1 MSIFFIRH
9 GESEA
14 NVQKYFAGQKD
25 VPLTDFGI
33 QQAEKEAQRLAGLNE
48 SFDVIITSE
57 LSRAYDTAMP
67 IAKAI
72 HYPVESILRMKQLNE
87 RSGGKYEGQT
97 LDIFF
102 ALSEEEQVN
111 GGAESFKQLGERA
124 TALLN
129 FIATNYPGKKVLLV
143 SHATF
148 GEMLQAIIKFNDY
161 TKILDGE
168 KIPNAETIRLL

>member
-1 MSIFFIRH
+1 MSLFFIRH

-14 NVQKYFAGQKD
+14 NINKYFAGQKD

-33 QQAEKEAQRLAGLNE
+33 QQAEKEAQRLAEHGE
-48 SFDVIITSE
+48 SFDMIISSE
-57 LSRAYDTAMP
+57 LSRAYDTATP

-72 HYPVESILRMKQLNE
+72 NYPIASISKMKLLNE
-87 RSGGKYEGQT
+87 RGGGKYEGESLET
-97 LDIFF
+97 FF
-102 ALSEEEQVN
+102 ALSEQEQVS

-124 TALLN
+124 TALLE
-129 FIATNYPGKKVLLV
+129 FVDVNYPDKKVLLV

-148 GEMLQAIIKFNDY
+148 GEMLQAIIKFDDY

-168 KIPNAETIRLL
+168 KIPNAVTIQLI